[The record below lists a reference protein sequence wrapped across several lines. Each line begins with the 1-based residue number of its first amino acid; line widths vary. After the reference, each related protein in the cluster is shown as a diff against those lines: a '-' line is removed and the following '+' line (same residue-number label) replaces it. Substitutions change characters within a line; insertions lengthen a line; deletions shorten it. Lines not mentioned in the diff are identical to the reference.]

1 MTHCAYVI
9 HLLLSSSSSS
19 FYRGHIGVT
28 CTADL
33 RDPTN
38 ILSAGKFNL
47 LPQRV
52 FTVGRLDK
60 DSSGGYRCNLL
71 YGIDV
76 LQQGGDRAYMD
87 TMCADDAPALR
98 DDVLIYDFIWWWCCW

>member
-1 MTHCAYVI
+1 MDDRLCLCDPSASI
-9 HLLLSSSSSS
+9 IIIII
-19 FYRGHIGVT
+19 YRCHIGVT

-52 FTVGRLDK
+52 FSVGRLDK

-71 YGIDV
+71 YG
-76 LQQGGDRAYMD
+76 GGGVYMF
-87 TMCADDAPALR
+87 
-98 DDVLIYDFIWWWCCW
+98 YSKGG

>member
-1 MTHCAYVI
+1 MDDPLC
-9 HLLLSSSSSS
+9 LCDSSASIIIIIII
-19 FYRGHIGVT
+19 YRGHIGVT

-76 LQQGGDRAYMD
+76 LQ
-87 TMCADDAPALR
+87 
-98 DDVLIYDFIWWWCCW
+98 